1 MAGNSSSTA
10 SESFIVDMKDPKW
23 PVIISFAGLGD
34 QFQFRNMLSEMNVNV
49 IYVRDLK
56 HNWYLNGI
64 PDIGNNVEEVKDFFV
79 KKAKGNSSIKVI
91 TIGASAGGFAALL
104 YGTLI
109 QADVVMTFS
118 PQTFVNR
125 FRRLIY
131 WDTRWK
137 DRISEIYRG
146 DKSNRNYLDL
156 RPLVKNYIGS
166 VQLFFDANHRLDSIH
181 AKRLDFKNVT
191 YFPSSEGGHTLAK
204 HLKDSGKLKEYLENI
219 LQ

>member
-1 MAGNSSSTA
+1 MEGSTLTKV
-10 SESFIVDMKDPKW
+10 ESFILDIKNPDW
-23 PVIISFAGLGD
+23 PVVISFAGLGD
-34 QFQFRNMLSEMNVNV
+34 EFQFRNILSGMNVNV
-49 IYVRDLK
+49 IYIRDLK
-56 HNWYLNGI
+56 HHWYLNGL
-64 PDIGNNVEEVKDFFV
+64 PDIGNDVNEVRAFFV
-79 KKAKGNSSIKVI
+79 EKIKANSFKRVI

-137 DRISEIYRG
+137 DRISEIYGG

-156 RPLVKNYIGS
+156 RPLVKNYSGS

-204 HLKDSGKLKEYLENI
+204 HLKDNGKLKEYLENI